1 MEVIAGWSEVQVATW
16 NIGLAS
22 EAGAV
27 LWDQVLKYWELVSV
41 LNTDL

>member
-22 EAGAV
+22 EAGGS
-27 LWDQVLKYWELVSV
+27 LVGPSP
-41 LNTDL
+41 